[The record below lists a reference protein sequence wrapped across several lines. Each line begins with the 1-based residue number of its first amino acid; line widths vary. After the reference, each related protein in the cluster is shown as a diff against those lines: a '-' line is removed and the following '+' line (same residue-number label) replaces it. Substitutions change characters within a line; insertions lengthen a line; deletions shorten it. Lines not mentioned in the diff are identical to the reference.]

1 MKYTTPVARV
11 CRREG
16 VVHYRK
22 ISREYNC
29 TVCVCVFSNITVYDA
44 IFVVR
49 VRELFKCHIRYK
61 YVLWCS
67 VQCSDESKECARAL
81 RRVRF

>member
-1 MKYTTPVARV
+1 MNI
-11 CRREG
+11 RRQW
-16 VVHYRK
+16 
-22 ISREYNC
+22 REC
-29 TVCVCVFSNITVYDA
+29 AAEKVWSIIVKSVESTIALCACVFSNITVYDA